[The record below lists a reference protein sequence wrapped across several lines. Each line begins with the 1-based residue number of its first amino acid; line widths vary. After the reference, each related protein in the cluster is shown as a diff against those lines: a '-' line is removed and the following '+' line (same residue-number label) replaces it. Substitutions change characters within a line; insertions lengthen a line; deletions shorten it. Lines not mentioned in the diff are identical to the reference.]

1 MHCTILLRL
10 LARHG
15 MRHLVDPCTP
25 EGREGRRVIMGTVLA
40 TDMGWHFEW
49 VERFERSV
57 RERKTGSSVVGAGL
71 FTNGWSL
78 GGETLEVEMLAP
90 EEAERED
97 RLFLCQA
104 FMKCG
109 DISNPVSP
117 CVHILHFW
125 SFTLIAVSP
134 LFGFETLVDGVIG
147 GMGQSSAS
155 GATSG
160 STCFSR
166 CRCEREGAGG
176 WTNQFY

>member
-1 MHCTILLRL
+1 
-10 LARHG
+10 

-57 RERKTGSSVVGAGL
+57 RERKTGVSAVVGGL

-78 GGETLEVEMLAP
+78 GGETLEVEELAP

-97 RLFLCQA
+97 RLFICQA
-104 FMKCG
+104 LMKCG

-117 CVHILHFW
+117 
-125 SFTLIAVSP
+125 FTDTKP
-134 LFGFETLVDGVIG
+134 LTTH
-147 GMGQSSAS
+147 A
-155 GATSG
+155 
-160 STCFSR
+160 
-166 CRCEREGAGG
+166 
-176 WTNQFY
+176 